1 MAISVK
7 IELKNVHRRTLRAYN
22 LCLITCN
29 SQFWLRI
36 TTSRGLIP
44 PYRTIFERV
53 RFFNWALTTMRTM
66 KHLSHLSFFILL
78 VATQNGLAQE
88 SAPTPQQTAGAVVE
102 LSENADENTNSTVVY
117 GAEFFAQYSP
127 VTAKDMLDRIPGVS
141 LRGGGRGGGN
151 RGLGTGGNLLINGQR
166 IAGKDNSASDQ
177 LERITAEEVERIE
190 IIRDTTGALNVR
202 GASEVIN
209 VILVAVESRSSTTVE
224 LISRLNHDEKFETG
238 GSVAWSQQ
246 IGNFQALV
254 NLKSRPRYENRDNR
268 EVRLGP
274 NGELLGTLFE
284 TTIREQDEQSFS
296 TNLSYSLGPHRAQL
310 NALVSEGDHPRPVR
324 RDFVDFT
331 DAGVIN
337 SIQKEQVENEES
349 NWEVGGDYEFNFGN
363 GSRLAV
369 LFVANNEIRN
379 SVRERFEADSVD
391 IGLSKNLFIDSRREI
406 SEFIVQ
412 SNYNFS
418 LNEGQSLRVG
428 FERADTQ
435 LDSSL
440 LIGSSFGTEAPSES
454 VGGLS
459 PLSSISNPGT
469 NVQEIRYEGFAFHNW
484 TLSDRSSLESS
495 IVYETSEISQTGAVR
510 KSRDFQFWRPSL
522 DYRFNITDNFRFR
535 ATIKRDVSQ
544 LSFFSFAATTNE
556 DDRDLNALAGN
567 PELEPQTSWSY
578 EAELEY
584 RLPNDGGVLSSS
596 IAHTDIDN
604 YIGRINATIDP
615 AQPLSATGNVA
626 PAKRWSMFNRASI
639 RLNRLNLP
647 DAILGVTVGLFD
659 SEILDPFLLT
669 EQRIGGRGFVGIN
682 FRHDITPLGLSY
694 GVNYSHSIL
703 GGNYDI
709 DIQTITRNDR
719 ENSLNL
725 FVSKVWLEDWT
736 FRLETDNTLDAS
748 RCRLRQRFDGTTI
761 DGSLALIQDSCS
773 SRYRRWTLS
782 IQTTF

>member
-1 MAISVK
+1 
-7 IELKNVHRRTLRAYN
+7 
-22 LCLITCN
+22 
-29 SQFWLRI
+29 
-36 TTSRGLIP
+36 
-44 PYRTIFERV
+44 
-53 RFFNWALTTMRTM
+53 MRSM
-66 KHLSHLSFFILL
+66 KQQLSHLSLFIILA
-78 VATQNGLAQE
+78 ATQNSLAQE
-88 SAPTPQQTAGAVVE
+88 SIPSIQPATNPVAAT
-102 LSENADENTNSTVVY
+102 SEEDANSTVVY
-117 GAEFFAQYSP
+117 SAESFAQYSP

-141 LRGGGRGGGN
+141 LRNGGGSGGD

-177 LERITAEEVERIE
+177 LERIAAAEVERIE

-224 LISRLNHDEKFETG
+224 LVKRLNHDDKFETG

-254 NLKSRPRYENRDNR
+254 NLRSRPNYENRDNR

-274 NGELLGTLFE
+274 DGELLGTLFE
-284 TTIREQDEQSFS
+284 TTIRDKDEQSFS
-296 TNLSYSLGPHRAQL
+296 TNLSYSLGPHRMQL

-324 RDFVDFT
+324 RDFADFT
-331 DAGVIN
+331 DAGVVN
-337 SIQKEQVENEES
+337 SIQEEQVENEES
-349 NWEVGGDYEFNFGN
+349 NWEVGGDYEFDFEN

-379 SVRERFEADSVD
+379 SVRERFEADPAE
-391 IGLSKNLFIDSRREI
+391 IGLSKNLFIDSMREV

-412 SNYNFS
+412 TNYNFS

-440 LIGSSFGTEAPSES
+440 LIGSSFGTEPPSES

-459 PLSSISNPGT
+459 LLSSISNPGAK
-469 NVQEIRYEGFAFHNW
+469 VQEIRYEGFAFHNW
-484 TLSDRSSLESS
+484 TLSGRSSLESS
-495 IVYETSEISQTGAVR
+495 IVYETSEISQSGAVS
-510 KSRDFQFWRPSL
+510 KTRDFQFWRPSL

-535 ATIKRDVSQ
+535 ATIERNVSQ
-544 LSFFSFAATTNE
+544 LSFSSFAATSNDE
-556 DDRDLNALAGN
+556 DRDLNVLAGN
-567 PELEPQTSWSY
+567 PELEPETSWGY

-596 IAHTDIDN
+596 IGYTDIDN
-604 YIGRINATIDP
+604 YIGRINATVDP
-615 AQPLSATGNVA
+615 SQPLSATGNVA

-639 RLNRLNLP
+639 RLNRFNLP
-647 DAILGVTVGLFD
+647 DAILGVTIGLFD
-659 SEILDPFLLT
+659 SEITDPFLQT
-669 EQRIGGRGFVGIN
+669 EQRLGGRGFVGLN
-682 FRHDITPLGLSY
+682 FRHDITSLGLSY
-694 GVNYSHSIL
+694 GIDYSHSIW
-703 GGNYDI
+703 GGQKDI

-719 ENSLNL
+719 ERSLDL
-725 FVSKVWLEDWT
+725 FVSKVWFEDWT

-748 RCRLRQRFDGTTI
+748 RCRFRQRFDGTTI

-782 IQTTF
+782 VQTTF

>member
-1 MAISVK
+1 MIS
-7 IELKNVHRRTLRAYN
+7 
-22 LCLITCN
+22 
-29 SQFWLRI
+29 
-36 TTSRGLIP
+36 
-44 PYRTIFERV
+44 
-53 RFFNWALTTMRTM
+53 M
-66 KHLSHLSFFILL
+66 KQLSHLSLFILL

-88 SAPTPQQTAGAVVE
+88 IIPSPQQAAGAVVE
-102 LSENADENTNSTVVY
+102 TSANADEEANSTVVY
-117 GAEFFAQYSP
+117 NAEFFAQYSP

-141 LRGGGRGGGN
+141 LRNGGGGGGGGG

-177 LERITAEEVERIE
+177 LERITAAEVESIE

-224 LISRLNHDEKFETG
+224 LINRLNHDGEFETG
-238 GSVAWSQQ
+238 GSAAWSQQ

-254 NLKSRPRYENRDNR
+254 NLQSRPNYENRDNR
-268 EVRLGP
+268 EARLGP
-274 NGELLGTLFE
+274 DGELLGTLFE
-284 TTIREQDEQSFS
+284 TTIRDKDEQTFS
-296 TNLSYSLGPHRAQL
+296 TNLSYSLGPHRMQL

-331 DAGVIN
+331 GAGAVN
-337 SIQKEQVENEES
+337 SIQEEQVENEEN
-349 NWEVGGDYEFNFGN
+349 NWEVGGDYEFNFDN

-379 SVRERFEADSVD
+379 SVRERFQADPAEV
-391 IGLSKNLFIDSRREI
+391 GLSKNLFIDSRRKI
-406 SEFIVQ
+406 GEFIVQ
-412 SNYNFS
+412 TNYNFS
-418 LNEGQSLRVG
+418 LGEEQSLRVG

-435 LDSSL
+435 LNSSL
-440 LIGSSFGTEAPSES
+440 LIGSSFGTEPLSES

-469 NVQEIRYEGFAFHNW
+469 KVQEIRYEGFAFHNW

-495 IVYETSEISQTGAVR
+495 IVYETSEISQTGAVS
-510 KSRDFQFWRPSL
+510 KTRDFQFWRPSV

-535 ATIKRDVSQ
+535 ATIERSVSQ
-544 LSFFSFAATTNE
+544 LSFSSFAATSNDE
-556 DDRDLNALAGN
+556 DRDLNALAGN
-567 PELEPQTSWSY
+567 PELEPETSWSY
-578 EAELEY
+578 EAGLEY
-584 RLPNDGGVLSSS
+584 RLPNDGGVLSSN
-596 IAHTDIDN
+596 IGYTDIDN

-615 AQPLSATGNVA
+615 DQPLSATGNVA

-639 RLNRLNLP
+639 RLNRFNLP

-659 SEILDPFLLT
+659 SEIIDPFLQT
-669 EQRIGGRGFVGIN
+669 EQRLGGRGFVGIN

-694 GVNYSHSIL
+694 GIDYSHSIW
-703 GGNYDI
+703 GGQKDI

-719 ENSLNL
+719 ERSLDL
-725 FVSKVWLEDWT
+725 FVSKVWFDDWT

-748 RCRLRQRFDGTTI
+748 RCRFRQRFDGTTI

-782 IQTTF
+782 VQTTF

>member
-1 MAISVK
+1 MVSMK
-7 IELKNVHRRTLRAYN
+7 QL
-22 LCLITCN
+22 
-29 SQFWLRI
+29 
-36 TTSRGLIP
+36 SR
-44 PYRTIFERV
+44 
-53 RFFNWALTTMRTM
+53 
-66 KHLSHLSFFILL
+66 LSLFILL
-78 VATQNGLAQE
+78 VTTQNGLAQE
-88 SAPTPQQTAGAVVE
+88 ITPSPQQAAGDLAGT
-102 LSENADENTNSTVVY
+102 SANADEDANSTVVY
-117 GAEFFAQYSP
+117 NAEFFAQYSP

-141 LRGGGRGGGN
+141 LRNGGRGGGG

-177 LERITAEEVERIE
+177 LERITAAEVKSIE

-209 VILVAVESRSSTTVE
+209 VILVAVESRSSTTIE
-224 LISRLNHDEKFETG
+224 LINRLNHDGEFETG

-254 NLKSRPRYENRDNR
+254 NLRSRPNYENRDNR

-274 NGELLGTLFE
+274 DGELLGTLFQ
-284 TTIREQDEQSFS
+284 TTIRDKDEHNFS
-296 TNLSYSLGPHRAQL
+296 TNLSYSLGPHRMQL

-331 DAGVIN
+331 GAGVVN
-337 SIQKEQVENEES
+337 SIQEEQVENEEN
-349 NWEVGGDYEFNFGN
+349 NWEVGGDYEFNFDN

-379 SVRERFEADSVD
+379 SVRERFEADPAEV
-391 IGLSKNLFIDSRREI
+391 GLSKNLFIDSRREI
-406 SEFIVQ
+406 SESIVQ
-412 SNYNFS
+412 TNYNFS
-418 LNEGQSLRVG
+418 LSEGQSLRVG

-435 LDSSL
+435 LNSSL
-440 LIGSSFGTEAPSES
+440 LIGSSFGTEPLSES

-469 NVQEIRYEGFAFHNW
+469 KVQEIRYEGFAFHNW

-495 IVYETSEISQTGAVR
+495 IVYETSEISQTGAVN
-510 KSRDFQFWRPSL
+510 KTRDFQYWRPSL

-535 ATIKRDVSQ
+535 ATIERSVSQ
-544 LSFFSFAATTNE
+544 LSFSSFAATTNE

-567 PELEPQTSWSY
+567 PELEPQTSWNY

-604 YIGRINATIDP
+604 YIGRINATVNPD
-615 AQPLSATGNVA
+615 QPLSATGNVA

-639 RLNRLNLP
+639 RLARLSLP
-647 DAILGVTVGLFD
+647 DAILGVTIGLFD
-659 SEILDPFLLT
+659 SEIIDPFLQT
-669 EQRIGGRGFVGIN
+669 EQRLGGRGFVGIN

-694 GVNYSHSIL
+694 GIDYSHSIW

-719 ENSLNL
+719 ERSLDL
-725 FVSKVWLEDWT
+725 FVSKVWFDDWT
-736 FRLETDNTLDAS
+736 FRLESDNTLGAS
-748 RCRLRQRFDGTTI
+748 RCRFRQRFDGTTI

-773 SRYRRWTLS
+773 SRYRRLTLS
-782 IQTTF
+782 VQTTF

>member
-1 MAISVK
+1 
-7 IELKNVHRRTLRAYN
+7 
-22 LCLITCN
+22 
-29 SQFWLRI
+29 
-36 TTSRGLIP
+36 
-44 PYRTIFERV
+44 
-53 RFFNWALTTMRTM
+53 M
-66 KHLSHLSFFILL
+66 KQLSLLSLFILL
-78 VATQNGLAQE
+78 VTTQNGLAQE
-88 SAPTPQQTAGAVVE
+88 ITPSPQQAAGA
-102 LSENADENTNSTVVY
+102 LAGTSANADEDANSTVVY
-117 GAEFFAQYSP
+117 NAEFFAQYSP

-141 LRGGGRGGGN
+141 LRNGGRGGGG

-177 LERITAEEVERIE
+177 LERITAAEVESIE

-209 VILVAVESRSSTTVE
+209 VILVAVESRSSTTIE
-224 LISRLNHDEKFETG
+224 LINRLNHDGEFETG

-254 NLKSRPRYENRDNR
+254 NLRSRPNYENRDNR

-274 NGELLGTLFE
+274 DGELLGTLFQ
-284 TTIREQDEQSFS
+284 TTIRDKDEHNFS
-296 TNLSYSLGPHRAQL
+296 TNLSYSLGPHRMQL

-331 DAGVIN
+331 GAGVVN
-337 SIQKEQVENEES
+337 SIQEEQVENEEN
-349 NWEVGGDYEFNFGN
+349 NWEVGGDYEFNFDN

-379 SVRERFEADSVD
+379 SVRERFEADPAEV
-391 IGLSKNLFIDSRREI
+391 GLSKNLFIDSRREI
-406 SEFIVQ
+406 SESIVQ
-412 SNYNFS
+412 TNYNFS
-418 LNEGQSLRVG
+418 LSEGQSLRVG

-435 LDSSL
+435 LNSSL
-440 LIGSSFGTEAPSES
+440 LIGSSFGTEPLSES

-459 PLSSISNPGT
+459 PLSSISNSGT
-469 NVQEIRYEGFAFHNW
+469 KVQEIRYEGFAFHNW
-484 TLSDRSSLESS
+484 TLSGRSSLESS
-495 IVYETSEISQTGAVR
+495 IVYETSEISQTGAVS
-510 KSRDFQFWRPSL
+510 KTRDFQYWRPSL

-535 ATIKRDVSQ
+535 ATIERSVSQ
-544 LSFFSFAATTNE
+544 LSFSSFAATTNE

-567 PELEPQTSWSY
+567 PELEPQTSWNY

-604 YIGRINATIDP
+604 YIGRINATVNPD
-615 AQPLSATGNVA
+615 QPLSATGNVA

-639 RLNRLNLP
+639 RLARLSLP
-647 DAILGVTVGLFD
+647 DAILGVTIGLFD
-659 SEILDPFLLT
+659 SEIIDPFLQT
-669 EQRIGGRGFVGIN
+669 EQRLGGRGFVGIN

-694 GVNYSHSIL
+694 GIDYSHSIW

-719 ENSLNL
+719 ERSLDL
-725 FVSKVWLEDWT
+725 FVSKVWFDDWT
-736 FRLETDNTLDAS
+736 FRLESDNTLGAS
-748 RCRLRQRFDGTTI
+748 RCRFRQRFDGTTI

-773 SRYRRWTLS
+773 SRYRRLTLS
-782 IQTTF
+782 VQTTF

>member
-1 MAISVK
+1 MVSMK
-7 IELKNVHRRTLRAYN
+7 QL
-22 LCLITCN
+22 
-29 SQFWLRI
+29 
-36 TTSRGLIP
+36 SR
-44 PYRTIFERV
+44 
-53 RFFNWALTTMRTM
+53 
-66 KHLSHLSFFILL
+66 LSLFILL
-78 VATQNGLAQE
+78 VTTQNGLAQE
-88 SAPTPQQTAGAVVE
+88 ITPSPQQAAGA
-102 LSENADENTNSTVVY
+102 LAGTSANADEDANSTVVY
-117 GAEFFAQYSP
+117 NAEFFAQYSP

-141 LRGGGRGGGN
+141 LRNGGRGGGG

-177 LERITAEEVERIE
+177 LERITAAEVESIE

-209 VILVAVESRSSTTVE
+209 VILVAVESRSSTTIE
-224 LISRLNHDEKFETG
+224 LINRLNHDGEFETG

-254 NLKSRPRYENRDNR
+254 NLRSRPNYENRDNR

-274 NGELLGTLFE
+274 DGELLGTLFQ
-284 TTIREQDEQSFS
+284 TTIRDKDEHNFS
-296 TNLSYSLGPHRAQL
+296 TNLSYSLGPHRMQL

-331 DAGVIN
+331 GAGVVN
-337 SIQKEQVENEES
+337 SIQEEQVENEEN
-349 NWEVGGDYEFNFGN
+349 NWEVGGDYEFNFDN

-379 SVRERFEADSVD
+379 SVRERFEADPAEV
-391 IGLSKNLFIDSRREI
+391 GLSKNLFIDSRREI
-406 SEFIVQ
+406 SESIVQ
-412 SNYNFS
+412 TNYNFS
-418 LNEGQSLRVG
+418 LSEGQSLRVG

-435 LDSSL
+435 LNSSL
-440 LIGSSFGTEAPSES
+440 LIGSSFGTEPLSES

-459 PLSSISNPGT
+459 PLSSISNSGT
-469 NVQEIRYEGFAFHNW
+469 KVQEIRYEGFAFHNW

-495 IVYETSEISQTGAVR
+495 IVYETSEISQTGAVS
-510 KSRDFQFWRPSL
+510 KTRDFQFWRPSV

-535 ATIKRDVSQ
+535 ATIERSVSQ
-544 LSFFSFAATTNE
+544 LSFSSFAATTNE

-567 PELEPQTSWSY
+567 PELEPQTSWNY

-604 YIGRINATIDP
+604 YIGRINATVNPD
-615 AQPLSATGNVA
+615 QPLSATGNVA

-639 RLNRLNLP
+639 RLARLSLP
-647 DAILGVTVGLFD
+647 DAILGVTIGLFD
-659 SEILDPFLLT
+659 SEIIDPFLQT
-669 EQRIGGRGFVGIN
+669 EQRLGGRGFVGIN

-694 GVNYSHSIL
+694 GIDYSHSIW

-719 ENSLNL
+719 ERSLDL
-725 FVSKVWLEDWT
+725 FVSKVWFDDWT
-736 FRLETDNTLDAS
+736 FRLESDNTLGAS
-748 RCRLRQRFDGTTI
+748 RCRFRQRFDGTTI

-773 SRYRRWTLS
+773 SRYRRLTLS
-782 IQTTF
+782 VQTTF

>member
-1 MAISVK
+1 MIS
-7 IELKNVHRRTLRAYN
+7 
-22 LCLITCN
+22 
-29 SQFWLRI
+29 
-36 TTSRGLIP
+36 
-44 PYRTIFERV
+44 
-53 RFFNWALTTMRTM
+53 M
-66 KHLSHLSFFILL
+66 KQLSHLSLFILL

-88 SAPTPQQTAGAVVE
+88 IIPSPQQAAGAVVE
-102 LSENADENTNSTVVY
+102 TSANADEEANSTVVY
-117 GAEFFAQYSP
+117 NAEFFAQYSP

-141 LRGGGRGGGN
+141 LRNGGGGGGGGG

-177 LERITAEEVERIE
+177 LERITAAEVESIE

-224 LISRLNHDEKFETG
+224 LINRLNHDGEFETG
-238 GSVAWSQQ
+238 GSAAWSQQ

-254 NLKSRPRYENRDNR
+254 NLQSRPNYENRDNR
-268 EVRLGP
+268 EARLGP
-274 NGELLGTLFE
+274 DGELLGTLFE
-284 TTIREQDEQSFS
+284 TTIRDKDEQTFS
-296 TNLSYSLGPHRAQL
+296 TNLSYSLGPHRMQL

-331 DAGVIN
+331 GAGVVN
-337 SIQKEQVENEES
+337 SIQEEQVENEEN
-349 NWEVGGDYEFNFGN
+349 NWEVGGDYEFNFDN

-369 LFVANNEIRN
+369 LFVASNEIRN
-379 SVRERFEADSVD
+379 SVRERFQADPAEV
-391 IGLSKNLFIDSRREI
+391 GLSKNLFIDSRRKI
-406 SEFIVQ
+406 GEFIVQ
-412 SNYNFS
+412 TNYNFS
-418 LNEGQSLRVG
+418 LGEEQSLRVG

-435 LDSSL
+435 LNSSL
-440 LIGSSFGTEAPSES
+440 LIGSSFGTEPLSES

-459 PLSSISNPGT
+459 PLSSISNSGT
-469 NVQEIRYEGFAFHNW
+469 KVQEIRYEGFAFHNW

-495 IVYETSEISQTGAVR
+495 IVYETSEISQTGAVS
-510 KSRDFQFWRPSL
+510 KTRDFQFWRPSV

-535 ATIKRDVSQ
+535 ATIERSVSQ
-544 LSFFSFAATTNE
+544 LSFSSFAATSNDE
-556 DDRDLNALAGN
+556 DRDLNALAGN
-567 PELEPQTSWSY
+567 PELEPETSWSY
-578 EAELEY
+578 EAGLEY
-584 RLPNDGGVLSSS
+584 RLPNDGGVLSSN
-596 IAHTDIDN
+596 IGYTDIDN

-615 AQPLSATGNVA
+615 DQPLSATGNVA

-639 RLNRLNLP
+639 RLNRFNLP

-659 SEILDPFLLT
+659 SEIIDPFLQT
-669 EQRIGGRGFVGIN
+669 EQRLGGRGFVGIN

-694 GVNYSHSIL
+694 GIDYSHSIW
-703 GGNYDI
+703 GGQKDI

-719 ENSLNL
+719 ERSLDL
-725 FVSKVWLEDWT
+725 FVSKVWFDDWT

-748 RCRLRQRFDGTTI
+748 RCRFRQRFDGTTI

-782 IQTTF
+782 VQTTF

>member
-1 MAISVK
+1 MIS
-7 IELKNVHRRTLRAYN
+7 
-22 LCLITCN
+22 
-29 SQFWLRI
+29 
-36 TTSRGLIP
+36 
-44 PYRTIFERV
+44 
-53 RFFNWALTTMRTM
+53 M
-66 KHLSHLSFFILL
+66 KQLSHLSLFILL

-88 SAPTPQQTAGAVVE
+88 IIPSPQQAAGAVVE
-102 LSENADENTNSTVVY
+102 TSANADEEANSTVVY
-117 GAEFFAQYSP
+117 NAEFFAQYSP

-141 LRGGGRGGGN
+141 LRNGGGGGGGGG

-177 LERITAEEVERIE
+177 LERITAAEVESIE

-224 LISRLNHDEKFETG
+224 LINRLNHDGEFETG
-238 GSVAWSQQ
+238 GSAAWSQQ

-254 NLKSRPRYENRDNR
+254 NLQSRPNYENRDNR

-274 NGELLGTLFE
+274 DGELLGTLFE
-284 TTIREQDEQSFS
+284 TTIRDKDEQTFS
-296 TNLSYSLGPHRAQL
+296 TNLSYSLGPHRMQL

-331 DAGVIN
+331 GAGVVN
-337 SIQKEQVENEES
+337 SIQEEQVENEEN
-349 NWEVGGDYEFNFGN
+349 NWEVGGDYEFNFDN

-379 SVRERFEADSVD
+379 SVRERFQADPAEV
-391 IGLSKNLFIDSRREI
+391 GLSKNLFIDSRRKI
-406 SEFIVQ
+406 GEFIVQ
-412 SNYNFS
+412 TNYNFS
-418 LNEGQSLRVG
+418 LGEEQSLRVG

-435 LDSSL
+435 LNSSL
-440 LIGSSFGTEAPSES
+440 LIGSSFGTEPLSES

-459 PLSSISNPGT
+459 PLSSISNSGT
-469 NVQEIRYEGFAFHNW
+469 KVQEIRYEGFAFHNW

-495 IVYETSEISQTGAVR
+495 IVYETSEISQTGAVS
-510 KSRDFQFWRPSL
+510 KTRDFQFWRPSV

-535 ATIKRDVSQ
+535 ATIERSVSQ
-544 LSFFSFAATTNE
+544 LSFSSFAATSNDE
-556 DDRDLNALAGN
+556 DRDLNALAGN
-567 PELEPQTSWSY
+567 PELEPETSWSY
-578 EAELEY
+578 EAGLEY
-584 RLPNDGGVLSSS
+584 RLPNDGGVLSSN
-596 IAHTDIDN
+596 IGYTDIDN

-615 AQPLSATGNVA
+615 DQPLSATGNVA

-639 RLNRLNLP
+639 RLNRFNLP

-659 SEILDPFLLT
+659 SEIIDPFLQT
-669 EQRIGGRGFVGIN
+669 EQRLGGRGFVGIN

-694 GVNYSHSIL
+694 GIDYSHSIW
-703 GGNYDI
+703 GGQKDI

-719 ENSLNL
+719 ERSLDL
-725 FVSKVWLEDWT
+725 FVSKVWFDDWT

-748 RCRLRQRFDGTTI
+748 RCRFRQRFDGTTI

-782 IQTTF
+782 VQTTF

>member
-1 MAISVK
+1 MIS
-7 IELKNVHRRTLRAYN
+7 
-22 LCLITCN
+22 
-29 SQFWLRI
+29 
-36 TTSRGLIP
+36 
-44 PYRTIFERV
+44 
-53 RFFNWALTTMRTM
+53 M
-66 KHLSHLSFFILL
+66 KQLSHLSLFILL

-88 SAPTPQQTAGAVVE
+88 IIPSPQQAAGAVVE
-102 LSENADENTNSTVVY
+102 TSANADEEANSTVVY
-117 GAEFFAQYSP
+117 NAEFFAQYSP

-141 LRGGGRGGGN
+141 LRNGGGGGGGGG

-177 LERITAEEVERIE
+177 LERITAAEVESIE

-224 LISRLNHDEKFETG
+224 LINRLNHDGEFETG
-238 GSVAWSQQ
+238 GSAAWSQQ

-254 NLKSRPRYENRDNR
+254 NLQSRPNYENRDNR
-268 EVRLGP
+268 EARLGP
-274 NGELLGTLFE
+274 DGELLGTLFE
-284 TTIREQDEQSFS
+284 TTIRDKDEQTFS
-296 TNLSYSLGPHRAQL
+296 TNLSYSLGPHRMQL

-331 DAGVIN
+331 GAGAVN
-337 SIQKEQVENEES
+337 SIQEEQVENEEN
-349 NWEVGGDYEFNFGN
+349 NWEVGGDYEFNFDN

-379 SVRERFEADSVD
+379 SVRERFQADPAEV
-391 IGLSKNLFIDSRREI
+391 GLSKNLFIDSRREI
-406 SEFIVQ
+406 GEFIVQ
-412 SNYNFS
+412 TNYNFS
-418 LNEGQSLRVG
+418 LGEEQSLRVG

-435 LDSSL
+435 LNSSL
-440 LIGSSFGTEAPSES
+440 LIGSSFGTEPLSES

-469 NVQEIRYEGFAFHNW
+469 KVQEIRYEGFAFHNW

-495 IVYETSEISQTGAVR
+495 IVYETSEISQTGAVS
-510 KSRDFQFWRPSL
+510 KTRDFQFWRPSV

-535 ATIKRDVSQ
+535 ATIERSVSQ
-544 LSFFSFAATTNE
+544 LSFSSFAATSNDE
-556 DDRDLNALAGN
+556 DRDLNALAGN
-567 PELEPQTSWSY
+567 PELEPETSWSY
-578 EAELEY
+578 EAGLEY
-584 RLPNDGGVLSSS
+584 RLPNDGGVLSSN
-596 IAHTDIDN
+596 IGYTDIDN

-615 AQPLSATGNVA
+615 DQPLSATGNVA

-639 RLNRLNLP
+639 RLNRFNLP

-659 SEILDPFLLT
+659 SEIIDPFLQT
-669 EQRIGGRGFVGIN
+669 EQRLGGRGFVGIN

-694 GVNYSHSIL
+694 GIDYSHSIW
-703 GGNYDI
+703 GGQKDI

-719 ENSLNL
+719 ERSLDL
-725 FVSKVWLEDWT
+725 FVSKVWFDDWT

-748 RCRLRQRFDGTTI
+748 RCRFRQRFDGTTI
-761 DGSLALIQDSCS
+761 NGSLALIQDSCS

-782 IQTTF
+782 VQTTF